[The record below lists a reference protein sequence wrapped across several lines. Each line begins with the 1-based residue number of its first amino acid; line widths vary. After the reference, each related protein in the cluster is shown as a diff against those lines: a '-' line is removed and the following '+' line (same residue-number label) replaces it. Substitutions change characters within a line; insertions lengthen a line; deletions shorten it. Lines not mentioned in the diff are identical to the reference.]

1 MKILIVN
8 LHSSANAGD
17 DLLTDVTI
25 KQLRESFSN
34 PQIMLSMNDP
44 VSYRAANVPVVGS
57 FMTWF
62 RKQEDELS
70 WVHFLFFIGVL
81 LESLLFAA
89 LYRLIGISVLKI
101 APARHKPLLDGYFS
115 ADLVVSAAG
124 NFLYTSGRLG
134 LAFIMA
140 IYTMAYAWLAGKPL
154 YTMPQ
159 TIGPLERSWE
169 RVLVKWIAER
179 SRILFVRDT
188 ISFAELRTIG
198 VSPSRYR
205 LVPDLAFAYP
215 PCSPDLG
222 HKLLAEYGVFKQE
235 GVLLLGITMMNWEAQ
250 MPSFT
255 NQAAYETAVANAIC
269 TFVDKYGG
277 KVVLF
282 SQVRGPTYAEDDRV
296 PAHRI
301 LEQVRNLGTAVAM
314 IERDVT
320 TEELKAAYSFMDIF
334 IGTRLHSNIFAV
346 CEGVPA
352 IMIEYRYK
360 TRGVMQML
368 GLESWI
374 IDIHTIKPADVS
386 TKMQKLWHEK
396 EQVRQHIQTVLP
408 AIVQEASQVGQ
419 RIANDYNQ
427 GK

>member
-1 MKILIVN
+1 MKILVVN

-25 KQLRESFSN
+25 RQLQESFRC
-34 PQIMLSMNDP
+34 PQIILSMNDP
-44 VSYRAANVPVVGS
+44 ASYKGSDVTVVGS

-62 RKQEDELS
+62 RKQGDALS
-70 WVHFLFFIGVL
+70 WLHLLFFIGVL
-81 LESLLFAA
+81 IESLFFAGF
-89 LYRLIGISVLKI
+89 YRLIGISVLKI
-101 APARHKPLLDGYFS
+101 VPSRHQSLLASYFS

-134 LAFIMA
+134 LAFIVA
-140 IYTMAYAWLAGKPL
+140 IYSMAYAWLAGKPL

-159 TIGPLERSWE
+159 TIGPLSRGWE

-179 SRILFVRDT
+179 SRILFVRDMV
-188 ISFAELRTIG
+188 SLVELRSIG
-198 VSPSRYR
+198 VSPLHYR
-205 LVPDLAFAYP
+205 VVPDLAFAYP
-215 PCSPDLG
+215 RCSPNLG
-222 HKLLAEYGVFKQE
+222 YELLAEYDVF
-235 GVLLLGITMMNWEAQ
+235 GYGDVPLLGITMMNWEAQ
-250 MPSFT
+250 TPLFT
-255 NQAAYETAVANAIC
+255 NQRMYETAMANAIC

-282 SQVRGPTYAEDDRV
+282 SQVRGPTYAEDDRISAYRV
-296 PAHRI
+296 
-301 LEQVRNLGTAVAM
+301 LEQVRHLGMAVVI

-368 GLESWI
+368 GLESWV
-374 IDIHTIKPADVS
+374 IDIHTVKPADIS
-386 TKMQKLWHEK
+386 TKMQELWHER

-408 AIVQEASQVGQ
+408 AIVREASQVGQ
-419 RIANDYNQ
+419 LISNDYSQ
-427 GK
+427 IK